1 MHKFTLRA
9 LCGSLLALAILTGC
23 SKKPEGPPPPEL
35 PPDGVSAIPAPA
47 EQATDMSA
55 VDNPIAGAVK
65 EVKAK
70 VLDKEA
76 DDKTKG
82 LVRIKVLDLDGPV
95 DISDNTSLEIWKPG
109 SDPEE
114 QKPEM
119 TDWASHEP
127 AVPVGTWDV
136 RLMYSEGDVCKAQ
149 GWVRNV
155 TVVAGKLWK
164 AEVILAAPMQWV
176 RIFGSLGGND
186 VADNMHVEV
195 FKSGT
200 DQQEFQ
206 PITAFWSTQKVPML
220 AGTYD
225 LRLTYD
231 KDNVKAKGVLT
242 GFAVGGN
249 HGVQKKTAT
258 LTKQ

>member
-1 MHKFTLRA
+1 VHSFSLRA
-9 LCGSLLALAILTGC
+9 LGVVLFAMALVTSCA
-23 SKKPEGPPPPEL
+23 KKDVGPPPPEI
-35 PPDGVSAIPAPA
+35 PPDGVTGIPAPA
-47 EQATDMSA
+47 ELATDISA
-55 VDNPIAGAVK
+55 VDNPVAGMVK

-82 LVRIKVLDLDGPV
+82 LIRIKVLDLDGPIDV
-95 DISDNTSLEIWKPG
+95 SDNTRLEIWKPG

-114 QKPEM
+114 QKPVM
-119 TDWASHEP
+119 GDWASHEP
-127 AVPVGTWDV
+127 AVPVGTWDI
-136 RLMYSEGDVCKAQ
+136 RLIYDEGSVCKAE

-155 TVVAGKLWK
+155 VVVAGKLWK
-164 AEVILAAPMQWV
+164 AEVIFSAPMQWV
-176 RIFGSLGGND
+176 RIFGTLGGKD
-186 VADNMHVEV
+186 VADNMHVDV

-206 PITAFWSTQKVPML
+206 PITGFWSTQKVPLL

-225 LRLTYD
+225 LRFTYD

-249 HGVQKKTAT
+249 HGIQKKTGA
-258 LTKQ
+258 LVKQ

>member
-1 MHKFTLRA
+1 VE
-9 LCGSLLALAILTGC
+9 I
-23 SKKPEGPPPPEL
+23 
-35 PPDGVSAIPAPA
+35 PPDGVAGIPAPSDRD
-47 EQATDMSA
+47 TTMSA

-82 LVRIKVLDLDGPV
+82 LVRVKVLDLDGPIDV
-95 DISDNTSLEIWKPG
+95 SDNTHLEVWKPG

-127 AVPVGTWDV
+127 AITPGTWDL
-136 RLMYSEGDVCKAQ
+136 RLIYNEGDVCKAE
-149 GWVRNV
+149 GWIRNV

-164 AEVILAAPMQWV
+164 AEVIFAAPMQFV
-176 RIFGSLGGND
+176 LIYGTLGGKD
-186 VADNMHVEV
+186 VADNMKVEV
-195 FKSGT
+195 FKAGT
-200 DQQEFQ
+200 NQQDQ
-206 PITAFWSTQKVPML
+206 PITNFWSTRKVPLL
-220 AGTYD
+220 AGNYD
-225 LRLTYD
+225 LRLSYE
-231 KDNVKAKGVLT
+231 KDNVRAKGALPS
-242 GFAVGGN
+242 FAVGGN
-249 HGVQKKTAT
+249 HGVQKKTIA